1 MSEEKY
7 YFVSYVKNIQ
17 ETPHFCNDTIKE
29 HPVQWIMEK
38 CKKAQMNFYN
48 LVFYK
53 EITLE
58 EYVIFHPEEIRLP
71 IPKEDLGTFTDYS
84 KIG

>member
-7 YFVSYVKNIQ
+7 YFVAYTKNIQ
-17 ETPHFCNDTIKE
+17 GIPHFCNDTIKE
-29 HPVQWIMEK
+29 PPVQWIMEK
-38 CKKAQMNFYN
+38 CKKVQTNFYN

-58 EYVIFHPEEIRLP
+58 EYVIFHPE
-71 IPKEDLGTFTDYS
+71 DYVGFR
-84 KIG
+84 IFN